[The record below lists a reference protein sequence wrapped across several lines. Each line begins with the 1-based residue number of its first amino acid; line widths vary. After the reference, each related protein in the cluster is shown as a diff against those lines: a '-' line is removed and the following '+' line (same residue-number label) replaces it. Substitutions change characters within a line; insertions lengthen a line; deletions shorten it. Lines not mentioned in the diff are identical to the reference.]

1 MSEKFTNYY
10 IETLTGTLHDALG
23 KNIVFQAQSRVDREE
38 VEELKRL
45 LEQKSNETSS
55 SGQTHERLQ
64 NMIEALNSQVEKL
77 SREKSSFE
85 NLVSEKDNI
94 IFNLSN
100 DMDTSNQKIS
110 DLESQINNKDKELQ
124 SISSDFEV
132 KINKKDKELQ
142 SLTSKYESEK
152 VMPKK
157 QDKTNKKIIIAKEQT
172 KEEISSDD
180 TF

>member
-45 LEQKSNETSS
+45 LEQKSNETSF

-64 NMIEALNSQVEKL
+64 NMIESLNSQVEKL
-77 SREKSSFE
+77 SREKSISD
-85 NLVSEKDNI
+85 NSISEKDNI
-94 IFNLSN
+94 IFKLSN
-100 DMDTSNQKIS
+100 DLDASNQKIS
-110 DLESQINNKDKELQ
+110 DLESR
-124 SISSDFEV
+124 
-132 KINKKDKELQ
+132 INKKDKELF
-142 SLTSKYESEK
+142 SLTSKYEI
-152 VMPKK
+152 PKK

>member
-38 VEELKRL
+38 IEELKKL
-45 LEQKSNETSS
+45 LEHKSNETNSS
-55 SGQTHERLQ
+55 EQNHERLQ
-64 NMIEALNSQVEKL
+64 SMIESLNSQVEKL
-77 SREKSSFE
+77 SREKSISD
-85 NLVSEKDNI
+85 NSISEKDNI

-100 DMDTSNQKIS
+100 NFDASNQKIC
-110 DLESQINNKDKELQ
+110 DLESQINKKEQELQ
-124 SISSDFEV
+124 SLSSDWEV

-142 SLTSKYESEK
+142 TLISKYEPEK
-152 VMPKK
+152 VVKK